1 MFIYNWLIFSIV
13 VGVHRFF
20 SPPPPL
26 FLSLS
31 LCLFRN
37 SLQHY
42 ASDWIEYICIQY
54 NDITY
59 NLYFSCLFVFI
70 RMKLTWILSITIS
83 IQLYKC
89 TCFVL
94 IIDFSILYTLL
105 SMLIYIYWSFFV
117 KISWWRFLWFSSHHP
132 LLVLFYT
139 VLLFF
144 SNPITRLQHFILPL
158 HLKFVCL
165 FFLTVYCVMQIYVNI

>member
-13 VGVHRFF
+13 VCVHRFF
-20 SPPPPL
+20 SPSPSPS
-26 FLSLS
+26 FSIS

-54 NDITY
+54 NDIIY

-83 IQLYKC
+83 IQLCKC

-105 SMLIYIYWSFFV
+105 SMLIYIGLFISFSFFG

-139 VLLFF
+139 VLFFF
-144 SNPITRLQHFILPL
+144 SIPL
-158 HLKFVCL
+158 H
-165 FFLTVYCVMQIYVNI
+165 VYSTSYCRYI